1 MPNETPVQMT
11 SADILAEV
19 QTDIT
24 TKYSKSLK
32 CFLTKSIDAVAK
44 REKWNA
50 NRAAQVAALKA
61 LQAEILASYDAGTLD
76 ETAFNDFQKKFNK
89 LTDIKGNDYQ
99 AA

>member
-32 CFLTKSIDAVAK
+32 CFLTSSLEGVAK
-44 REKWNA
+44 REKWIA
-50 NRAAQVAALKA
+50 NRQAQVAALKA

-76 ETAFNDFQKKFNK
+76 ETAFKAFQVKFIE
-89 LTDIKGNDYQ
+89 LTDIPGNNYQ